1 MGNWCIDVCN
11 NINNTIRGSK
21 STEIKGAKGGKKSKF
36 VDFRIGVATISKD
49 EFK

>member
-11 NINNTIRGSK
+11 NLNNTIRGPKGNEQK
-21 STEIKGAKGGKKSKF
+21 SAKGGKKGKF